1 MLLDQFF
8 WTSHANVLNTNNV
21 GLLMSALQI
30 CHIATLMGL
39 DLVILSLGYI
49 YSNKENSLSEALKL
63 WIYTVVAGI
72 FSAIICFLLT
82 KGIDTNTFYS
92 IFFPVIRNVSP
103 VITGVILSLI
113 CYPFMK
119 KVNHKYLKYLL
130 LGLLALPTLS
140 GIDLLSFGDGYSVP
154 FTFIL
159 FI

>member
-1 MLLDQFF
+1 
-8 WTSHANVLNTNNV
+8 
-21 GLLMSALQI
+21 
-30 CHIATLMGL
+30 MGL

-103 VITGVILSLI
+103 VITGVIFL
-113 CYPFMK
+113 
-119 KVNHKYLKYLL
+119 
-130 LGLLALPTLS
+130 
-140 GIDLLSFGDGYSVP
+140 
-154 FTFIL
+154 
-159 FI
+159 